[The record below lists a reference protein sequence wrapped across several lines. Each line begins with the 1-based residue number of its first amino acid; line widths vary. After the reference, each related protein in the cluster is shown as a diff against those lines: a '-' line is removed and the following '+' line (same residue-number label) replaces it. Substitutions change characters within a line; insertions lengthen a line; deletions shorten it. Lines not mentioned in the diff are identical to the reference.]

1 MQPPLVTGS
10 LAGFEWLSGYHP
22 TAEEAK
28 LLLEKT
34 AVPTIHSV
42 FEDPKKNGK
51 GMLNAYKLGI
61 VAQRLKEKC
70 KNIHHC
76 FKKEIRN
83 PENYQFSAAPSVLDN
98 VRSAFPQCSNHIEG
112 VKEIDC

>member
-1 MQPPLVTGS
+1 MTGG

-22 TAEEAK
+22 TPEEAK
-28 LLLEKT
+28 FLLEQT

-61 VAQRLKEKC
+61 VAQRLKDKC
-70 KNIHHC
+70 NNNHQC
-76 FKKEIRN
+76 FKEEIKKS
-83 PENYQFSAAPSVLDN
+83 ENYQFAAAPSVWMTYKVHFPN
-98 VRSAFPQCSNHIEG
+98 VLILLK
-112 VKEIDC
+112 V